1 MKGTNQMLTVK
12 ELSNYLCVSE
22 STIRKMVRE
31 YKIPFIRI
39 LSKILFDKSKIDF
52 WIETEQSTMLK
63 DDHNVRV

>member
-1 MKGTNQMLTVK
+1 MKGNNQMLTVK

-39 LSKILFDKSKIDF
+39 FSKILFDKSKIDF
-52 WIETEQSTMLK
+52 WIENEQSAILK
-63 DDHNVRV
+63 DDNNVRI

>member
-1 MKGTNQMLTVK
+1 MKETNQMLTVK

>member
-1 MKGTNQMLTVK
+1 MKGNNQMLTVK

-52 WIETEQSTMLK
+52 WIETEQSAMLK

>member
-1 MKGTNQMLTVK
+1 MKGNNQMLTVK

-52 WIETEQSTMLK
+52 WIENEQSAILK
-63 DDHNVRV
+63 DDNNVRI

>member
-63 DDHNVRV
+63 GDHNVRV

>member
-52 WIETEQSTMLK
+52 WIETEQSAMLK